1 MSLKSQITEDIK
13 AAMKAKDT
21 VKKSILRVIKAEISR
36 EEGGLKDL
44 DDAGVIKLIKKNIK
58 SLEEIG
64 SEDALAEKAVLDQYM
79 PKQMSEAEIEQ
90 AISAIVSQTGAETMK
105 EMGKVMGMF
114 NGKYAGMA
122 DGGVVSKIVKAKLS

>member
-13 AAMKAKDT
+13 AAMKAQDT
-21 VKKSILRVIKAEISR
+21 VKKNILRVIKAEISR

-44 DDAGVIKLIKKNIK
+44 DDTGVIKLIKKNIK

-105 EMGKVMGMF
+105 DMCKVMGMF

-122 DGGVVSKIVKAKLS
+122 DGGVVSKIVKAKLY

>member
-13 AAMKAKDT
+13 AAMKAQDT

-44 DDAGVIKLIKKNIK
+44 DDTGVIKLIKKNIK

-90 AISAIVSQTGAETMK
+90 AISAIVSQSLVPGQKHEQIEK
-105 EMGKVMGMF
+105 KP
-114 NGKYAGMA
+114 NKDQKKYK
-122 DGGVVSKIVKAKLS
+122 DNSKNE

>member
-13 AAMKAKDT
+13 AAMKAQDT

-105 EMGKVMGMF
+105 DLGKVMGMF
-114 NGKYAGMA
+114 NGKYAGMS